1 MLPVSTA
8 YMMDQAERQVGKI
21 PVKKKKSFAHSGS
34 SIMTLYYILF
44 YLCALIFSLL

>member
-21 PVKKKKSFAHSGS
+21 SVKKKKKSFAHSGL
-34 SIMTLYYILF
+34 SIMILYYILLF
-44 YLCALIFSLL
+44 MR